1 MDVGLRELKAKLS
14 AYVERA
20 AAGEIVRVTD
30 RGVPRAVLMPLLTA
44 DRVETGLAEGWIRRG
59 SDDRPGP
66 FEPAE
71 PRPGTPSTDEL
82 LAADRGE

>member
-20 AAGEIVRVTD
+20 ASGEIVRITD
-30 RGVPRAVLMPLLTA
+30 RGRPRAVLMPLPTA
-44 DRVETGLAEGWIRRG
+44 DRVETGLAERWIRRG
-59 SDDRPGP
+59 SNHRPGP

-71 PRPGTPSTDEL
+71 PRPGTPTTDEL
-82 LAADRGE
+82 LTADRGE